1 MSSTFQRN
9 SETRAILYMLFSNHM
24 TQIVQEVPVLTN
36 AVVGVMFWPDVKKMV
51 CLDVKKENNTSR
63 H

>member
-1 MSSTFQRN
+1 
-9 SETRAILYMLFSNHM
+9 MLFSKHM
-24 TQIVQEVPVLTN
+24 TQIIQEVLTN